1 MFINNID
8 ISLNDI
14 ENNLNEEDSI
24 FIKISDDNR
33 NNEADDDKNTTNT
46 SSSIEDIDNL
56 ETNTTKLSEL
66 KRYISEKKNTSPQK
80 YSMLNDSPSSSDNE
94 DNRKENHDIYENH
107 FSSFTM
113 KKLSGSDD
121 ETVYGTKY
129 EKPIETISST
139 EIKAIL
145 NTIEWDKYDLYTIKE
160 EIEKHFKTDMV
171 TLTSNHLD
179 IIASYLNSQKIIY
192 LESSHTTSKWLN
204 GLMIPTIII
213 SCSASVIS
221 GAGDSMKYSNLI
233 ISSITAFGAF
243 LLAIINYLKL
253 DAASEAHKMTSHQ
266 YDKLQ
271 SNTMFLSGK
280 TLLFSEASFSFHTFH
295 DKLRRKTTEANS
307 SISKKRSECHQKNK
321 LKYQEK
327 KKLLGNEMKG
337 NIINKDIYDSQL
349 YILKD
354 EYQKRKEK
362 CNDEADDLKEDM
374 INESIVQLETDDN
387 SMQQELIDEIR
398 DEISV
403 IQEKIKE
410 IKESNHF
417 EIPRSI
423 RSRFPFSYGAN
434 VFSIIKCLENFK
446 CILIHKLWI
455 IKNNIKCS
463 KVYIQ
468 ACKNLL
474 NKHGNVSSI
483 ISELN
488 KLFAFKQRNHNK
500 RKKIYE
506 MIISL
511 KSAYMEIDKLF
522 ASEIKNDKIK
532 KDYCIGFC
540 FFPYSCC
547 IKECKPPL
555 IKIKNN
561 LLYRILNNKSDI
573 FDSKDINI
581 YEDSHLNEEY

>member
-1 MFINNID
+1 MFNSID

-14 ENNLNEEDSI
+14 ENNIDGNDSI
-24 FIKISDDNR
+24 FINIDEEEDDQTNSNSSS
-33 NNEADDDKNTTNT
+33 NNNDDKIN
-46 SSSIEDIDNL
+46 
-56 ETNTTKLSEL
+56 EL
-66 KRYISEKKNTSPQK
+66 KYYISEKRKKKSPQK
-80 YSMLNDSPSSSDNE
+80 YSLLNDSPSSSDNDE
-94 DNRKENHDIYENH
+94 IYEKNNEIFENNFTS
-107 FSSFTM
+107 FSL
-113 KKLSGSDD
+113 KKELSGSDD
-121 ETVYGTKY
+121 ETVYDNKN
-129 EKPIETISST
+129 EKKNINISST

-160 EIEKHFKTDMV
+160 DIEKHFKTDMV

-192 LESSHTTSKWLN
+192 LESSYITSKWLN
-204 GLMIPTIII
+204 GLMIPTIVI

-221 GAGDSMKYSNLI
+221 GAGDSLKYSNLI
-233 ISSITAFGAF
+233 ISCITAFGAF

-307 SISKKRSECHQKNK
+307 SISKKRSECHKKNK

-327 KKLLGNEMKG
+327 KKLLNDEKKSLA
-337 NIINKDIYDSQL
+337 INNDVYEDQL
-349 YILKD
+349 YILKE

-362 CNDEADDLKEDM
+362 CNDDADDLKQDM

-387 SMQQELIDEIR
+387 NMQQQLIDEIR
-398 DEISV
+398 DEIS
-403 IQEKIKE
+403 ILQEKIKE

-474 NKHGNVSSI
+474 NKHGNNESI
-483 ISELN
+483 IKELN
-488 KLFAFKQRNHNK
+488 CLFKFKEINHNK
-500 RKKIYE
+500 RKKLYE

-522 ASEIKNDKIK
+522 ATEIKNDKIK

-540 FFPYSCC
+540 YFPYSCC
-547 IKECKPPL
+547 SKDCKPPL

-561 LLYRILNNKSDI
+561 LLYKILNNKSDI
-573 FDSKDINI
+573 FDTNDIDI
-581 YEDSHLNEEY
+581 CCSDDYGEDY